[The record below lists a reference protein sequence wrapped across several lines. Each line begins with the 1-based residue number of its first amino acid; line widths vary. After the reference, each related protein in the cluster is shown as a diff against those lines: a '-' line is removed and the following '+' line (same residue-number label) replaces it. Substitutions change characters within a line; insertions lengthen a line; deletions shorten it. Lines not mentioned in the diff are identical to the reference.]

1 MEIRSVKCFIISKFR
16 KILSVCSA
24 DISAKYHTTK
34 HDRYPIG
41 EDVLFEITV
50 TFLSSVC
57 RKLYL
62 ILELFYFLSDVHSW
76 FFLYEPSDKLHL
88 AALNPPAQFQKLN
101 RSIYF
106 NSKVNTFGVIWNIL
120 D

>member
-1 MEIRSVKCFIISKFR
+1 MSRSTLAS
-16 KILSVCSA
+16 LSVTCVSEIFMVENTFFSA
-24 DISAKYHTTK
+24 
-34 HDRYPIG
+34 
-41 EDVLFEITV
+41 
-50 TFLSSVC
+50 
-57 RKLYL
+57 
-62 ILELFYFLSDVHSW
+62 DVHSW

-106 NSKVNTFGVIWNIL
+106 NFQVNTFGVIWNIL